1 MDEKN
6 LFVLNGDVPPYFL
19 NKSSS
24 DSLKENS
31 RFPEFSEK
39 WKKGVCI
46 FHDDYGYGQIVET
59 DSSSDDYVIRVRFQ
73 NGGIKTFM
81 PAFQAKSLQI
91 VKDEYVF

>member
-1 MDEKN
+1 MPFLLSSERIKSFR
-6 LFVLNGDVPPYFL
+6 FVPGKINF
-19 NKSSS
+19 
-24 DSLKENS
+24 LKENS